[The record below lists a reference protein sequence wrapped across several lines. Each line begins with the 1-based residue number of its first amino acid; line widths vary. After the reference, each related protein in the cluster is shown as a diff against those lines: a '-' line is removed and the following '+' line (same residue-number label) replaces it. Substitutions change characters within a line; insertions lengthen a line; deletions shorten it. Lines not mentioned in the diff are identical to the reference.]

1 MTIQRAAAI
10 VQRVGPCRILIDADQ
25 HGDLARELA
34 LMGCVTGAG
43 AGARPAL
50 GRAVAVIALPDK
62 VTPVTLGARL
72 APIEKAGAGTLVL
85 LATGQARAPVE
96 AALFARGWR
105 RHPGGMTTGEYAPRD
120 QPALAPLTF
129 YDRTHGGAGLRGVD
143 DPLRRGD
150 GAADAH
156 LALLAL
162 AAERIRHGDRVLVCG
177 DGQAADADVLMTQS
191 RCHSV
196 EVLARGGL
204 DALAPHSFDF
214 VLALDG
220 DVTGLDWAA
229 QLAVFAALL
238 RPDGR
243 IMTGWS
249 QDGPAAPRDWAA
261 LVDALATRFLVEA
274 RFVLAAPGNP
284 TPTAPRVIYGV
295 STEGDHASG
304 WLIALASC
312 NPLAAAGRE
321 DDGAVPFAHPAFP
334 LPAGDAPPVVD
345 FGAAYDNPWLYRTM
359 VQMGER
365 LTDDVLLARLA
376 EVVVSDS
383 DPASADRGAALAVLG
398 YRVIELRMTGALAG
412 LMPLIDAYCAQ
423 AATAPHVV
431 RWQISLAFLAGR
443 LRELAGDPA
452 AALDWYARAAAGDY
466 AAFSPILATKVVAA
480 CFHAARLHLALG
492 DVAAAADRFRRGVAV
507 ALAAAAA
514 PHAAQMGDPDRP
526 TPFYLTELAEVM
538 DMGSQCANALAHLP
552 LWERDP
558 GLFWR
563 QVDIRRFGLA
573 SWARDLEQENRR
585 LAGG

>member
-10 VQRVGPCRILIDADQ
+10 LQRVGPCRILIDTEA
-25 HGDLARELA
+25 HADLARELA
-34 LMGCVTGAG
+34 LMGCVIGGGPDTNGS
-43 AGARPAL
+43 
-50 GRAVAVIALPDK
+50 GRTIAVVALPDK

-72 APIEKAGAGTLVL
+72 APVEKAGAAALVL
-85 LATGQARAPVE
+85 LANGQPRVAVE

-105 RHPGGMTTGEYAPRD
+105 RHPGAMTTGDYAQRD
-120 QPALAPLTF
+120 QPALAAMTF
-129 YDRTHGGAGLRGVD
+129 YDRVGAAAD
-143 DPLRRGD
+143 DRLARSD
-150 GAADAH
+150 AAADAH
-156 LALLAL
+156 LVLLAL

-177 DGQAADADVLMTQS
+177 DGRPGDADVLMAQS
-191 RCHSV
+191 RAGSV
-196 EVLARGGL
+196 VVLQPGGL
-204 DALAPHSFDF
+204 GTLAPHSFDF

-220 DVTGLDWAA
+220 DVTGLDWAG
-229 QLAVFAALL
+229 QIAAFSTLL

-249 QDGPAAPRDWAA
+249 HDAPAAPRDWAT
-261 LVDALATRFLVEA
+261 LVAGVSAHFLVEA

-284 TPTAPRVIYGV
+284 TPGAPRVVYAV
-295 STEGDHASG
+295 PTEGDHASG

-312 NPLAAAGRE
+312 NPLAADHE
-321 DDGAVPFAHPAFP
+321 VPFAHPEFP
-334 LPAGDAPPVVD
+334 LPAGAAPPLID

-365 LTDDVLLARLA
+365 LADDVLLARLA
-376 EVVVSDS
+376 EVVGGDAA
-383 DPASADRGAALAVLG
+383 PASADRGAALAVLG
-398 YRVIELRMTGALAG
+398 YRVLELRMTGALAG

-443 LRELAGDPA
+443 LRELAGEPA

-466 AAFSPILATKVVAA
+466 RAFSPILATKVVAA
-480 CFHAARLHLALG
+480 CFYAARLHLALG
-492 DVAAAADRFRRGVAV
+492 DVAAAAAAERFRRGVAV
-507 ALAAAAA
+507 ALEAAAA
-514 PHAAQMGDPDRP
+514 PHGEQMGDPDRP

-552 LWERDP
+552 LWDRDP

-585 LAGG
+585 LGG